1 MAAAEGALRGAERF
15 HVHRGLRAQRV
26 IDPACRMGLDADS
39 VAIRVRWRGMD
50 LLGDG
55 RDGWDVGGSQLGQGG
70 KDGS

>member
-15 HVHRGLRAQRV
+15 HVRRALRAQRV
-26 IDPACRMGLDADS
+26 IDPACHMGLDADS
-39 VAIRVRWRGMD
+39 VTIRVRWCGMD

-55 RDGWDVGGSQLGQGG
+55 RDGWDVGGSLLGQGG

>member
-1 MAAAEGALRGAERF
+1 
-15 HVHRGLRAQRV
+15 
-26 IDPACRMGLDADS
+26 
-39 VAIRVRWRGMD
+39 MD